1 MGSKERILKNKLFW
15 ASAAIAS
22 SLLFSQLV
30 LGTPV
35 SVSADTNESTSTQ
48 STQGQAAAFH
58 DMNQHS
64 NESGAG
70 MPNTNAAN
78 GVRTFSNAQNN
89 NGTTQ
94 AAAQTNIQ
102 TFAANQRIPDNI
114 TIGDQ
119 SRPRADVVDVSNYQ
133 YWMTQADFNALHS
146 LGVKGVVVELTDG
159 TSFQNLYAAKQIQY
173 AQNVGMTVSAYHF
186 VRFGTNAAAVAEAN
200 HFANTLDQLNVGK
213 QVNVV
218 ADVENINDIGDAGGN
233 LNAFWQVLNQRGYT
247 HHVFYSFKS
256 FITSKAG
263 ERAVDT
269 VGKGRTW
276 VADYPYTPSA
286 NSMWDQDFGAWQ
298 YSSQAYLP
306 GATNP
311 VDVTVDYTGLFTQPN
326 AVTPPAPAPAPS
338 YDSIQSTKAVNYD
351 ATIVN
356 QDTRKDGIYTAA
368 PYHTSAA
375 TAVSNFD
382 GVNYNNQSVHVQAEA
397 VTTRGTYLQVKA
409 QDGKVFWIDKNGTA
423 QFSFDKVVS
432 NKAVNY
438 TATIQQN
445 GRADGI
451 YTAGPYHTS
460 VETSGG
466 NSDATKYNGQKVQ
479 VIAEAVTTRAG
490 GTTYNQVK
498 LANGQTFWIDKRGLT
513 TTTATETS
521 NYDKILT
528 TKSVSYLAIV
538 DQSHRADGLY
548 QEGPYHTSAATAI
561 GNANTKSLNGQL
573 VQVINEATTSR
584 PTHSTY
590 VQIRLGNGQT
600 YWTDKLALTSFSSL
614 SPILSTTNVN
624 YEAVVNQKTR
634 TDGLYLDGPYHT
646 SITTLGGNDNAK
658 RFDGQQVHAS
668 VEQKTDR
675 GTYVKVQFA
684 NGQTYWI
691 DKSGLTVK

>member
-1 MGSKERILKNKLFW
+1 MGSKEKILKNKLFW

-48 STQGQAAAFH
+48 STQNQAAAFH

-78 GVRTFSNAQNN
+78 GIRTFSNAQNN

-119 SRPRADVVDVSNYQ
+119 SRPRTDVVDVASFQ
-133 YWMTQADFNALHS
+133 SWMTQADFNTLHS
-146 LGVKGVVVELTDG
+146 LGVKGAVVKATEG
-159 TSFQNLYAAKQIQY
+159 TNYQNPFAASEIQY
-173 AQNVGMTVSAYHF
+173 ARNAGMTVSMYHYSH
-186 VRFGTNAAAVAEAN
+186 FGSSAEAVAEAN
-200 HFANTLDQLNVGK
+200 YFANTLDKLNVGK

-218 ADVENINDIGDAGGN
+218 ADVEGDDVSGDVGGS
-233 LNAFWQVLNQRGYT
+233 LNAFWQTLNQRGYT
-247 HHVFYSFKS
+247 HHVLYTGKYYDYSNAA
-256 FITSKAG
+256 IN
-263 ERAVDT
+263 T
-269 VGKGRTW
+269 VGKSRTW
-276 VADYPYTPSA
+276 IADYPYTPRA

-298 YSSQAYLP
+298 YSSRAYLP
-306 GATNP
+306 GASSSI
-311 VDVTVDYTGLFTQPN
+311 DVTVDYTGLFTQPN
-326 AVTPPAPAPAPS
+326 PVPPS

-432 NKAVNY
+432 NKAVSY

-460 VETSGG
+460 VQTSGG

-513 TTTATETS
+513 TTIATETS

-548 QEGPYHTSAATAI
+548 QEGPYHTSAATVI

-634 TDGLYLDGPYHT
+634 TDGLYVDGPYHT

>member
-1 MGSKERILKNKLFW
+1 MGSKEKILKNKLFW

-48 STQGQAAAFH
+48 STQNQAAAFH

-78 GVRTFSNAQNN
+78 GVRTFSSAQN
-89 NGTTQ
+89 GDTTTQ
-94 AAAQTNIQ
+94 AAAQANIQ
-102 TFAANQRIPDNI
+102 TFAASPLTMMSF
-114 TIGDQ
+114 TIGNQ
-119 SRPRADVVDVSNYQ
+119 SVPRTDVVDVASYQ
-133 YWMTQADFNALHS
+133 GWMTQANFNTLRS
-146 LGVKGVVVELTDG
+146 LGVKGAVVKASEG
-159 TSFQNLYAAKQIQY
+159 TNYQNPFAASEVQY
-173 AQNVGMTVSAYHF
+173 ARNAGMTVSMYHYS
-186 VRFGTNAAAVAEAN
+186 RFGSSADAVAEAN
-200 HFANTLDQLNVGK
+200 HFANTLDKLNVGK

-218 ADVENINDIGDAGGN
+218 ADVEGNDVSGDVGGN
-233 LNAFWQVLNQRGYT
+233 LNAFWQTLNRRGYT
-247 HHVFYSFKS
+247 HHVLYTGKYYEYSNAA
-256 FITSKAG
+256 IN
-263 ERAVDT
+263 T
-269 VGKGRTW
+269 VGKSRTW
-276 VADYPYTPSA
+276 IADYPYTPSA
-286 NSMWDQDFGAWQ
+286 NSMWNQDFGAWQ
-298 YSSQAYLP
+298 YSSLAYLP
-306 GATNP
+306 GASKSI
-311 VDVTVDYTGLFTQPN
+311 DVTVDYTGLFTQPN
-326 AVTPPAPAPAPS
+326 AVTPPAPA
-338 YDSIQSTKAVNYD
+338 YDSISSTKAVSYD

-356 QDTRKDGIYTAA
+356 QNTRKDGIYTAA
-368 PYHTSAA
+368 PYHTSAT
-375 TAVSNFD
+375 TAISNFD
-382 GVNYNNQSVHVQAEA
+382 GGNYNNQSVHVQAEA
-397 VTTRGTYLQVKA
+397 TTFRGTYVQVKA

-438 TATIQQN
+438 TATIQQK

-490 GTTYNQVK
+490 GTTYNRVK

-513 TTTATETS
+513 TTTATGTS
-521 NYDKILT
+521 SYDKILT

-538 DQSHRADGLY
+538 DQTHRADGLY

-561 GNANTKSLNGQL
+561 GNANTKSLNGRL

-590 VQIRLGNGQT
+590 VQIRLGNGKT

-614 SPILSTTNVN
+614 SPILSTKSVS
-624 YEAVVNQKTR
+624 YSAVINQKTR
-634 TDGLYLDGPYHT
+634 TDGLYVDGPYHT